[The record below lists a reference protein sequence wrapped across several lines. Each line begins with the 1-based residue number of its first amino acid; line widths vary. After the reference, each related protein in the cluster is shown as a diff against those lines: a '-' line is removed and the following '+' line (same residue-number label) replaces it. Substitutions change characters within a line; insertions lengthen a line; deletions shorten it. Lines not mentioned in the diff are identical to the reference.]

1 MAKGKSKAHPGFSG
15 AMKQV
20 ERKEGVSAKSAA
32 KIIGYNKAHASK
44 AAKKA
49 NPRLM
54 KTGGKGK

>member
-20 ERKEGVSAKSAA
+20 EKKSGVSATSAT
-32 KIIGYNKAHASK
+32 KIIGYNKAHASS

-49 NPRLM
+49 NPRLN
-54 KTGGKGK
+54 KTGRGK